1 MDTIDAIVVGA
12 VAAAIGTIVATKYL
26 DSHASTPE
34 GGGRPYQNFA
44 PGQPLYAPQYGR
56 PTGPV
61 AVEYPD
67 LLDPFA
73 PPIQQN
79 QPITEAAYNQQM
91 VDYTPAFGRHAPTS
105 GSDIEVL
112 TI

>member
-1 MDTIDAIVVGA
+1 MDMIDGIIVGA
-12 VAAAIGTIVATKYL
+12 AAAAIGTILATKYL
-26 DSHASTPE
+26 EGHASVPV
-34 GGGRPYQNFA
+34 GGARPNQNYA
-44 PGQPLYAPQYGR
+44 PGQPVFAPQYGR

-67 LLDPFA
+67 PLGPFS
-73 PPIQQN
+73 PPVQQN
-79 QPITEAAYNQQM
+79 QPITEAAYNQQP
-91 VDYTPAFGRHAPTS
+91 VTYSPAFGGDSS